1 MRLGI
6 VLEQALSPVPGGTGR
21 YSVELA
27 AALART
33 AGPSDEVRSW
43 VAWHR
48 DVEPARVAGV
58 SGPRR
63 LPLPRRGLV
72 AAWERGVGPAPR
84 GVDVLHAP
92 TPLFPR
98 RRQPLV
104 VTIHDAVPWTHPETL
119 TPRGV
124 HWHKLMAER
133 AARFADAIVAPTQA
147 VAAELAGLLPA
158 RATSRLH
165 ALGGGVARALLA
177 EPAPALVERVA
188 ARLPE
193 RYLFSLA
200 TLEPRKG
207 LDVLV
212 AALDRLGP
220 AAPPL
225 VVAGQPGWGG
235 VELDR

>member
-1 MRLGI
+1 
-6 VLEQALSPVPGGTGR
+6 
-21 YSVELA
+21 
-27 AALART
+27 
-33 AGPSDEVRSW
+33 
-43 VAWHR
+43 
-48 DVEPARVAGV
+48 
-58 SGPRR
+58 
-63 LPLPRRGLV
+63 
-72 AAWERGVGPAPR
+72 
-84 GVDVLHAP
+84 
-92 TPLFPR
+92 
-98 RRQPLV
+98 
-104 VTIHDAVPWTHPETL
+104 
-119 TPRGV
+119 V

-177 EPAPALVERVA
+177 EPAPAVVERVA

-235 VELDR
+235 VELDRPGVQVLGRIPDDELGVVLRRAAALVMPSRAEGFGLPVAEAMAVGTPVIASDVPALAEVAGDAAVLVPPGDPLALAGAIEELLDDEAAARKLADAGRARAVDYDWDAVARRAWRLYQDLLG